1 MDIWADDPWAEA
13 EPAYKPATTEP
24 IEKPHPGWL
33 KKGEDVESQ
42 THENS
47 DEVVTTSSH
56 RAAWAFED
64 EAGWGEDDDFGT
76 FESHTQEVDTLSG
89 QDSDWNGFEGA
100 SGNIPTETDHDLDA
114 AKYSEQ
120 RTSVAA
126 DGSLSDSG
134 STITPSTHD
143 ATTSTEKATVVTD
156 VQRPTSSGREDT
168 SSRPSTSPSPTPSNF
183 SRTGDVVVDSP
194 RTSFEADTV
203 PVTDAKDH
211 ATTGLDFSVS
221 DESESK
227 TSLSRTAPLNEEV
240 GDEDE
245 FGDSPVELL
254 SPRSRVPGHDSQEP
268 LTDSKALQTKDED
281 SAILSQPGPTSSL
294 MPSDIEI
301 ITNFE
306 DAESLFSK
314 TAAPNDLAE
323 ADESS
328 LWSTSSRKAW
338 YRVTRQQTMHQYNL
352 GKDENDSV
360 RVRWKRSGIQSE
372 VNKIASRWSMEDRF
386 LGGVSL
392 GGRPASMFGWEDTAA
407 PLAASSQR
415 ANVDNPR
422 MDSSAAD
429 VSARNVPSHT
439 SRKASSTAKAKAA
452 PVAASPVAQF
462 GWSSTA
468 NTKNVSPSIPERTSS
483 KQHSR
488 AASAS
493 PMAVQAI
500 EQMPQQLAKPLVL
513 PQSLTDPPALALSQP
528 TAASAPALTSATRSS
543 DVIEAPESLTHESP
557 LSPEPLGDDA
567 QPSVFTVAL
576 DAATFTTPSDTSSWL
591 DEDISI
597 FEGSTPAEAPDN
609 AQVSNLE
616 ETFDNNQP
624 ELALEN
630 ENRYESLK
638 FATVAPPTRLMG
650 PIPLGLQQPTSSDD
664 TTKVFEILRNLPD
677 LSYML
682 L

>member
-13 EPAYKPATTEP
+13 EPANKPATTGP

-89 QDSDWNGFEGA
+89 QDSNWNDFEGA
-100 SGNIPTETDHDLDA
+100 PGNIPTEIDHGLDS
-114 AKYSEQ
+114 AKCLEQ

-126 DGSLSDSG
+126 DGSLSDSE
-134 STITPSTHD
+134 STITPGAHD
-143 ATTSTEKATVVTD
+143 ATTSTEKATVITD
-156 VQRPTSSGREDT
+156 VRRPISSAREDT

-183 SRTGDVVVDSP
+183 SRTGDVLVDSP

-203 PVTDAKDH
+203 PVADAKDH
-211 ATTGLDFSVS
+211 ATTRLGFSFS
-221 DESESK
+221 DESASK

-240 GDEDE
+240 GDEDG
-245 FGDSPVELL
+245 FGAFPDELL
-254 SPRSRVPGHDSQEP
+254 SPSPQVPGHDSQEP
-268 LTDSKALQTKDED
+268 LADSEALETKDED
-281 SAILSQPGPTSSL
+281 SAILSRPGPVSSL
-294 MPSDIEI
+294 VPSDIKI
-301 ITNFE
+301 TTNFK

-314 TAAPNDLAE
+314 IAAPNDLAE

-360 RVRWKRSGIQSE
+360 RVRWKGSGIQSE

-392 GGRPASMFGWEDTAA
+392 GGRPASMFGWEDTAI

-422 MDSSAAD
+422 VDSSAAD
-429 VSARNVPSHT
+429 
-439 SRKASSTAKAKAA
+439 
-452 PVAASPVAQF
+452 
-462 GWSSTA
+462 
-468 NTKNVSPSIPERTSS
+468 
-483 KQHSR
+483 
-488 AASAS
+488 ASA
-493 PMAVQAI
+493 I
-500 EQMPQQLAKPLVL
+500 
-513 PQSLTDPPALALSQP
+513 
-528 TAASAPALTSATRSS
+528 
-543 DVIEAPESLTHESP
+543 
-557 LSPEPLGDDA
+557 
-567 QPSVFTVAL
+567 
-576 DAATFTTPSDTSSWL
+576 
-591 DEDISI
+591 
-597 FEGSTPAEAPDN
+597 N
-609 AQVSNLE
+609 
-616 ETFDNNQP
+616 
-624 ELALEN
+624 
-630 ENRYESLK
+630 
-638 FATVAPPTRLMG
+638 
-650 PIPLGLQQPTSSDD
+650 
-664 TTKVFEILRNLPD
+664 
-677 LSYML
+677 
-682 L
+682 